1 MGNSLWRAIEREQWI
16 EVKVMLSDER
26 SHQLVRTQMYTV
38 RRQIFPK
45 LETEE
50 RVWILHFLLWKAAPI
65 YIVQLVLDIDP
76 SQLVKESLPCKEL
89 PAHFAA
95 MNPIPGFNVEALELI
110 LDKNPE
116 ALKRKSLRGQTP
128 LHIACESLQP
138 IWFIRKL
145 VSKEPSTVD
154 IRDAHD
160 QTPWDILQIK
170 SGSLLYYNNRLK
182 GVLGHVGKA
191 TTVQVDRVSG
201 TSSSPTRKKQKLPQF
216 KPKATQICDKTVLE
230 VTGPV
235 ACTVCTEKAAGWAI
249 VPCGHLC
256 LCRDCSSEHSPHS
269 RVAGCPICDEPIELC
284 IQIIAAGISLSISE
298 NSNQIQ

>member
-50 RVWILHFLLWKAAPI
+50 RVWILHFLLWKAAPMD
-65 YIVQLVLDIDP
+65 IVQLVLDIDP
-76 SQLVKESLPCKEL
+76 SQLVKESLPSKEL

-95 MNPIPGFNVEALELI
+95 MNPIPGFNMEALELI
-110 LDKNPE
+110 LEKNPE

-145 VSKEPSTVD
+145 VSQEPSTVD

-182 GVLGHVGKA
+182 GVLGSGGPA
-191 TTVQVDRVSG
+191 TIQGNRTG
-201 TSSSPTRKKQKLPQF
+201 TCSPTRKKQKLPPPL
-216 KPKATQICDKTVLE
+216 KPKATPNYDTVAIE
-230 VTGPV
+230 GTGPV
-235 ACTVCTEKAAGWAI
+235 ACTVCTQSAAGWAI

-256 LCRDCSSEHSPHS
+256 LCRNCAQEHSSHS
-269 RVAGCPICDEPIELC
+269 SGGGCPICDEPMERC
-284 IQIIAAGISLSISE
+284 IQIIAGGMPLSISDQTTH
-298 NSNQIQ
+298 QIQ